1 MIGVDEYLGVEP
13 VELIGV
19 ELVELIG
26 VEGLKYFGVE
36 FSILFLSTNGH
47 FAINCS
53 QSEIDSRRSVV

>member
-1 MIGVDEYLGVEP
+1 MDKKLGVEP

-19 ELVELIG
+19 ELVDLIG

-36 FSILFLSTNGH
+36 FSILFRSTKGH
-47 FAINCS
+47 LAMNWP